1 LLKKQT
7 DSNEK
12 VKTLLIIELSLFFF
26 FFFFW
31 VFYVYGNEN
40 YIPLASQMA
49 SVAIA

>member
-12 VKTLLIIELSLFFF
+12 VKTLLIIELSF